1 MHLILQGF
9 SADLNLKQGCRQFEV
24 KIEKKKKDSRG
35 ERKGKGWE
43 SEGDRDT
50 RWGNGMEGPGEE
62 KQERRAGRGPRVGLG
77 WPCAGSPAPVRRA
90 VAKKLS
96 ISVLALR
103 VTVSPGAGSNKSL
116 LFWER
121 ASAVVQPWS
130 INPGGQIYSLGAVRR
145 FVHLRENRAFSGDR
159 SAGRHHTNYHQKM
172 LLTLESCQ
180 SGSYLSCERGGLTFC
195 KAGSLPL

>member
-1 MHLILQGF
+1 M
-9 SADLNLKQGCRQFEV
+9 
-24 KIEKKKKDSRG
+24 
-35 ERKGKGWE
+35 GW
-43 SEGDRDT
+43 R
-50 RWGNGMEGPGEE
+50 
-62 KQERRAGRGPRVGLG
+62 GRGRRSRREGQGEGHAWAWGDLLL
-77 WPCAGSPAPVRRA
+77 GSPAPVRSA

-96 ISVLALR
+96 VSILALG

-121 ASAVVQPWS
+121 ASAVVVQPWS
-130 INPGGQIYSLGAVRR
+130 INPGVQIYSLRAVRR

-159 SAGRHHTNYHQKM
+159 SAGRHHTNCRQKI

-180 SGSYLSCERGGLTFC
+180 SGSYLSCERGVLTFC